1 MVDVA
6 ACARGQTSIVKRFH
20 RARRASERQM
30 PGTVSRK
37 DFLRLG
43 GVGLA
48 SATLLGAVGCSG
60 SLRGNQVVKFLTN
73 AEETSIQE
81 RAAIEIQV
89 DRFEEQHPK
98 YTLEREVIHAGE
110 ASTVVNTNEE
120 MQTTLQ
126 SEDPPDIVSYDT
138 GPGFGGVLAEA
149 GLLLPLEDAYR
160 QTSWDIYEWAKQ
172 RATYNGTL
180 YGVPD
185 QVEEIIVYYNKDL
198 VPEVP
203 NTVDELRQIA
213 DELRG
218 RGIIPFA
225 FGNQEQWPAG
235 HMFSIGVSNVL
246 GREGLD
252 DILYADGRWDTPE
265 VEEAIYLFFR
275 DFVES
280 GYYPEGL
287 SALSYDGANALFY
300 SGEAAMNPTGT
311 WLAPEMVQ
319 TVQDFEVGFFP
330 FPSIEGSGISPPAG
344 VGAGL
349 FVAKEANNPQGAIEF
364 IDYLLQDST
373 ARLMIEKLNV
383 IPAQPVNSKGLEV
396 PELFKEVLE
405 DLSAS
410 PETKSFGYNIDVLAP
425 QNFNEVMFTGFQ
437 EVLDGTRSPAGQAA
451 ALQDAWAT
459 AKKQGKIAT
468 QS

>member
-1 MVDVA
+1 MP
-6 ACARGQTSIVKRFH
+6 
-20 RARRASERQM
+20 RAIN
-30 PGTVSRK
+30 RK
-37 DFLRLG
+37 DFLRLS
-43 GVGLA
+43 GVGLV
-48 SATLLGAVGCSG
+48 GAAIVGAANCSR
-60 SLRGNQVVKFLTN
+60 SLSGNKVVKFLAT

-89 DRFEEQHPK
+89 DRFEEQYPK

-160 QTSWDIYEWAKQ
+160 QRGWDIYEWAKQ
-172 RATYNGTL
+172 RATYNRTI

-185 QVEEIIVYYNKDL
+185 QVEEIVLFYNKNL
-198 VPEVP
+198 VAEVP
-203 NTVDELRQIA
+203 NTIDELRQIA
-213 DELRG
+213 DELKG
-218 RGIIPFA
+218 QGIIPFA

-252 DILYADGRWDTPE
+252 EILYADGRWDTPE
-265 VEEAIYLFFR
+265 VVEAIHLFFR

-280 GYYPEGL
+280 GYYPQGL
-287 SALSYDGANALFY
+287 SALNYDGANALFY
-300 SGEAAMNPTGT
+300 TGEAAMNPTGT
-311 WLAPEMVQ
+311 WLVPEIVQ

-344 VGAGL
+344 VGSGL
-349 FVAKEANNPQGAIEF
+349 FVAKEASTLQGALDF
-364 IDYLLQDST
+364 IDYLLEEST
-373 ARLMIEKLNV
+373 ARLIIEKLNV
-383 IPAQPVNSKGLEV
+383 IPAQPVNPKRLEV
-396 PELFKEVLE
+396 PELFKEVLD
-405 DLSAS
+405 DLSAT
-410 PETKSFGYNIDVLAP
+410 PEAQSFGYNIDVLAP
-425 QNFNEVMFTGFQ
+425 QTFNQVMFTGFE
-437 EVLDGTRSPAGQAA
+437 EVLAGTRSPAEQSA

-468 QS
+468 QG

>member
-1 MVDVA
+1 MP
-6 ACARGQTSIVKRFH
+6 
-20 RARRASERQM
+20 RAIN
-30 PGTVSRK
+30 RK
-37 DFLRLG
+37 DFLRLS
-43 GVGLA
+43 GVGFA
-48 SATLLGAVGCSG
+48 GAALVGAANCSR
-60 SLRGNQVVKFLTN
+60 SLSGNQVVKFLTN

-81 RAAIEIQV
+81 RVAIEIQL

-126 SEDPPDIVSYDT
+126 SEDPPDVFSYDT

-160 QTSWDIYEWAKQ
+160 QRGWDIYEWAKQ

-185 QVEEIIVYYNKDL
+185 QVEEIVLFYNKNL
-198 VPEVP
+198 VAEVP
-203 NTVDELRQIA
+203 KTTDELRQIA
-213 DELRG
+213 DELKG
-218 RGIIPFA
+218 QGIIPFA
-225 FGNQEQWPAG
+225 FGDQEQWPAG

-265 VEEAIYLFFR
+265 VEEAIHLFFR

-280 GYYPEGL
+280 GYYPGGL

-300 SGEAAMNPTGT
+300 TGEAAMNPTGT
-311 WLAPEMVQ
+311 WLVPEIVQ
-319 TVQDFEVGFFP
+319 TMQDFEVGFFP

-344 VGAGL
+344 LGAGL
-349 FVAKEANNPQGAIEF
+349 FVAKEASILQGAIDF
-364 IDYLLQDST
+364 IDYLLEDST
-373 ARLMIEKLNV
+373 ARLIIEKLNV
-383 IPAQPVNSKGLEV
+383 IPAQPVNPQGLDV

-405 DLSAS
+405 DLSTTPAA
-410 PETKSFGYNIDVLAP
+410 KSFGYNLDVLAP
-425 QNFNEVMFTGFQ
+425 QNFNQVMFTGFE
-437 EVLDGTRSPAGQAA
+437 EVLDGTRSPAEQSA

-468 QS
+468 QD

>member
-1 MVDVA
+1 MP
-6 ACARGQTSIVKRFH
+6 
-20 RARRASERQM
+20 RA
-30 PGTVSRK
+30 VSRK

-48 SATLLGAVGCSG
+48 GAALLGAADYSG
-60 SLRGNQVVKFLTN
+60 NLGGNKVVKFQTI

-81 RAAIEIQV
+81 RAAVEIQV
-89 DRFEEQHPK
+89 DRFEDQYPK
-98 YTLEREVIHAGE
+98 YAMEREVTLSGE
-110 ASTVVNTNEE
+110 TSTVSNTNKE

-126 SEDPPDIVSYDT
+126 SEDPPDVFSYDT

-149 GLLLPLEDAYR
+149 GLLRPLEDAYENNG
-160 QTSWDIYEWAKQ
+160 WDIYEWAKQ
-172 RATYNGTL
+172 RATYNGAV

-185 QVEEIIVYYNKDL
+185 QVEEIVVYYNKNL

-203 NTVDELRQIA
+203 ETVDELRQMA
-213 DELRG
+213 NELRG
-218 RGIIPFA
+218 REIIPFA

-265 VEEAIYLFFR
+265 VEEAINLFFR
-275 DFVES
+275 DFMKR
-280 GYYPEGL
+280 GYYPGGL

-311 WLAPEMVQ
+311 WLVSEIVQ
-319 TVQDFEVGFFP
+319 TVQDFEVGFFS
-330 FPSIEGSGISPPAG
+330 FPSIQGSGISPPAG
-344 VGAGL
+344 VGSGL
-349 FVAKEANNPQGAIEF
+349 FVAEKASNPQGAIEF
-364 IDYLLQDST
+364 IDYLLEEST
-373 ARLMIEKLNV
+373 ARLIIEKLNV
-383 IPAQPVNSKGLEV
+383 IPAHPVNPKGLDV

-405 DLSAS
+405 DLSES
-410 PETKSFGYNIDVLAP
+410 PQAKSFGYNIDVLAP

-437 EVLDGTRSPAGQAA
+437 EVLDGTRSPAEQSA

-459 AKKQGKIAT
+459 AKTQGKIAT
-468 QS
+468 QG